1 MSNNVTRS
9 GPTQKMIDT
18 FLLNSVSMAS
28 DHVLNGL
35 KDPET
40 VEKDDFIGT
49 MFKRG
54 LLGQIKLREEYVG
67 GLNEDREEDI
77 NEDRAEDQDYDRDYD
92 WIEERDDPEQYDFWN

>member
-35 KDPET
+35 KDP
-40 VEKDDFIGT
+40 VMAEKDDFIGT

-54 LLGQIKLREEYVG
+54 LLGQLKLREEYVG
-67 GLNEDREEDI
+67 GNLVEDLAEDRT
-77 NEDRAEDQDYDRDYD
+77 EDRVEDHMNL
-92 WIEERDDPEQYDFWN
+92 EQYDFWN